1 MQKLVLSL
9 WPLMLAGCATPTF
22 HLKSSEV
29 SMKLKTNAWSM
40 QAVAFSPDGKYAF
53 SGDMHSMVSVW
64 DLAVGRKIET
74 LQISNVPA
82 GSGLSTL
89 VFHPHGQYLVTGQ
102 QGNGRIEVWDI
113 TRWTRIA
120 KIAGFGW
127 GGSVATI
134 AFSPNGDRMFA
145 GGVPGVGAGFGAPF
159 TFKEWDTPTWKKTR
173 ELVTHAES
181 EGRSDRF
188 GVITAVS
195 RDGRYAVHKTLLD
208 RVGQIALWNVETGR
222 QMWAVR
228 TMKTAGRYGGVTK
241 AMTGGSSLLHT
252 AVFSPDERTLMS
264 AEHDAV
270 RLRDT
275 ATGGILKEFPNPA
288 GNVIYALGFSPD
300 GKYAL
305 GGGEDAVRLWDVE
318 SGMEAKTYV
327 GHTGKVL
334 SVAFSPDGKHI
345 LSAGDDASARMWN
358 VETGEEVATMI
369 QFRDGEWII
378 TTPNGYYS
386 ASEKGDQYLQVKVGG
401 KDYTI
406 EQLRE
411 SFYRPDLV
419 KAALSGGSLS
429 GYRQLADVKQP
440 PTVSIINTPSSVR
453 TAEVDVTLRIVDT
466 GGGIGNVR
474 LYNNGSAVMAD
485 NSRGIKI
492 NQTGGENAVTKSY
505 VVKLVNG
512 VNALK
517 AIAFNGDNTMQ
528 SEGAVFQITASLA
541 AAAKPSLHALVIGIN
556 DYKNPKLQLN
566 YAVADA
572 KLFAETLKQGAAG
585 MFDGVD
591 VKFLSTGDETSSEN
605 IIQELKAMRRL
616 NPDDLFVFYVA
627 SHATVDEGE
636 YFLITSNVGSTRI
649 ERLRTDAVSQTV
661 LKELLANI
669 PATKKFIVIDTCNAG
684 ALGEALQTTVLSRG
698 MSEDTA
704 MKILSRSVGST
715 ILSASTSLQ
724 EALEGYNGHGLFTY
738 VLSEGLGGKADKGKT
753 GYVKTTELADY
764 VDNEVPVLAEKVFK
778 RAQYPTISISGQ
790 AFPIG
795 KTR

>member
-1 MQKLVLSL
+1 
-9 WPLMLAGCATPTF
+9 
-22 HLKSSEV
+22 
-29 SMKLKTNAWSM
+29 
-40 QAVAFSPDGKYAF
+40 
-53 SGDMHSMVSVW
+53 
-64 DLAVGRKIET
+64 
-74 LQISNVPA
+74 
-82 GSGLSTL
+82 
-89 VFHPHGQYLVTGQ
+89 
-102 QGNGRIEVWDI
+102 
-113 TRWTRIA
+113 
-120 KIAGFGW
+120 
-127 GGSVATI
+127 
-134 AFSPNGDRMFA
+134 
-145 GGVPGVGAGFGAPF
+145 
-159 TFKEWDTPTWKKTR
+159 
-173 ELVTHAES
+173 
-181 EGRSDRF
+181 
-188 GVITAVS
+188 
-195 RDGRYAVHKTLLD
+195 
-208 RVGQIALWNVETGR
+208 
-222 QMWAVR
+222 MWAVR

-318 SGMEAKTYV
+318 SGLEAKTYV

-386 ASEKGDQYLQVKVGG
+386 ASENGDQYLQVKVGG

-466 GGGIGNVR
+466 GGGIGDVR

-492 NQTGGENAVTKSY
+492 KQTGGENAVTKSY

-591 VKFLSTGDETSSEN
+591 VKSLSTRDETSSEN

-616 NPDDLFVFYVA
+616 NPDDLFVLYVA

-669 PATKKFIVIDTCNAG
+669 PTTKKFIVIDTCNAG
-684 ALGEALQTTVLSRG
+684 ALGDALQTTVLSRG

-764 VDNEVPVLAEKVFK
+764 VDNEVPALAEKVFK